1 MCVVD
6 TIHHAMACCKYGS
19 LLMLGGNRGFG
30 FFLIL
35 PTTCFLNVPNMIKAG
50 HSDGYSQELA
60 DTLYDDEGL
69 SSLIETT

>member
-1 MCVVD
+1 
-6 TIHHAMACCKYGS
+6 
-19 LLMLGGNRGFG
+19 MLGGNRGFG